1 MTKEM
6 YTPPQIKI
14 VEFGNDDDV
23 LCSSVPGGITVGGG
37 GVIDSGDGEDVWA

>member
-6 YTPPQIKI
+6 HTPQIKI
-14 VEFGNDDDV
+14 VEFGNNDDV
-23 LCSSVPGGITVGGG
+23 VCSSVPGGITVGG

>member
-23 LCSSVPGGITVGGG
+23 VCSSGSFSTDGS
-37 GVIDSGDGEDVWA
+37 IDSGDGDGAWED